1 MTWNMSLLFIRKN
14 KIVSLAKMLFFCG
27 KIRKIGIDMDFLQ
40 RYNNMVLYDIM
51 VNDKSICRL
60 L

>member
-14 KIVSLAKMLFFCG
+14 KIVSLAKMLFCG